1 MTRPF
6 VTSLESA
13 YLGQANAVRQE
24 EYILGCVLQKGEVTR
39 SSRRNGT
46 LGATVLAGGCYGAAA
61 PLAPRSPAEA
71 HRRPGGQRN
80 ARAKLA
86 PPGTARVRASS
97 PSRLFPHSEAPM
109 LSGLGLVLWGV
120 VPVLTPS
127 VLPPGRSQPSP
138 APRCCAGWGRLAWAV
153 AGHGS
158 FPVHAHSYGSPIARH
173 SPGGPSA
180 PPRELR
186 AP

>member
-61 PLAPRSPAEA
+61 PPQWHPRAPLGNTA
-71 HRRPGGQRN
+71 
-80 ARAKLA
+80 ARAGCERHELSWHRQA
-86 PPGTARVRASS
+86 LPVFEPRLHR
-97 PSRLFPHSEAPM
+97 PSFLILKR
-109 LSGLGLVLWGV
+109 
-120 VPVLTPS
+120 
-127 VLPPGRSQPSP
+127 
-138 APRCCAGWGRLAWAV
+138 RCCRVWG
-153 AGHGS
+153 
-158 FPVHAHSYGSPIARH
+158 
-173 SPGGPSA
+173 
-180 PPRELR
+180 
-186 AP
+186 